1 MCIQLNVRSAASNI
15 TQIGESE
22 TFEFYNSH
30 GGDNRPIDVWIHLKD
45 SIGRIVQK
53 YDRPI
58 HLVTSL
64 VYEDETVV
72 PPGFKGQVYTTNKS
86 KPNSD
91 IYRRLRPDPVL
102 LDGKSNAASA
112 FFSFRIEEVSFRHDP
127 HSGFKLYVVPYD
139 QDGNVLED
147 IAPGVMEE
155 IIIVKCRPSKMIK
168 SDIVQS
174 GSKIGGRR
182 TVMQK
187 ALGGVPI
194 VVRRDRET
202 SNKKRKLLKKESS
215 AILRERS
222 SQLVQDDCFQTPKM
236 KTHKAD
242 VDFYDFPSV
251 CDSDSSDFS
260 MSGLF
265 VKYDSTTDCL
275 LMNHTALEAL
285 FVGMKDDDNRC
296 LFCKATVPRGYG
308 LRPLDHD
315 IECRVSLAMAPYIRK
330 ES

>member
-1 MCIQLNVRSAASNI
+1 MCIQLNIHSAASNI
-15 TQIGESE
+15 TQIGQSE
-22 TFEFYNSH
+22 TFEFYNSY

-64 VYEDETVV
+64 VYEDGTVV
-72 PPGFKGQVYTTNKS
+72 PPGFKGKVYTANKS

-91 IYRRLRPDPVL
+91 IYRRLRPDPI
-102 LDGKSNAASA
+102 LDGKSDTASA
-112 FFSFRIEEVSFRHDP
+112 FFSFRIEEVSFRHEP

-139 QDGNVLED
+139 QDGNVLKD
-147 IAPGVMEE
+147 IAPGIMEE
-155 IIIVKCRPSKMIK
+155 VIVVKCRPSKMIK
-168 SDIVQS
+168 SDVGQS

-187 ALGGVPI
+187 ALGGVPV
-194 VVRRDRET
+194 VVRRDRGP
-202 SNKKRKLLKKESS
+202 SNKKRIMKKESS
-215 AILRERS
+215 TILSERS
-222 SQLVQDDCFQTPKM
+222 SRLVQEDILQTPKM
-236 KTHKAD
+236 KTRKVD
-242 VDFYDFPSV
+242 VDFNDFSSV
-251 CDSDSSDFS
+251 SDSDSSEFS
-260 MSGLF
+260 ISGLF
-265 VKYDSTTDCL
+265 VKYDCTTDSL

-285 FVGMKDDDNRC
+285 FVGMKDDDNQC
-296 LFCKATVPRGYG
+296 LFCNATVPRGYG